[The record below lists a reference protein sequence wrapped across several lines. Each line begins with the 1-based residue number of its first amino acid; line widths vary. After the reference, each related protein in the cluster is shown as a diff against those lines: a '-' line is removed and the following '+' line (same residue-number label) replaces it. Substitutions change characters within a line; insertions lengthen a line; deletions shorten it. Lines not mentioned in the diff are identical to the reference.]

1 MSATNKNNRR
11 SLNAAHSKDIGGTDN
26 ADSIKVICR
35 FRPPASNAKRESLGS
50 SVKSSKDK
58 VPVAQSAD
66 AKIDSFRLNEERSEV
81 ELTSDFAD
89 GKLFTFDK
97 VLKMISM
104 ELPCLRSL
112 TFRCLELIPLN
123 WRSSRR

>member
-1 MSATNKNNRR
+1 MSSATNKRR
-11 SLNAAHSKDIGGTDN
+11 SLNASHSKDVAADN

-35 FRPPASNAKRESLGS
+35 FRPPASNAKRESIGLS
-50 SVKSSKDK
+50 AKSPNK

-97 VLKMISM
+97 VC
-104 ELPCLRSL
+104 CL
-112 TFRCLELIPLN
+112 
-123 WRSSRR
+123 